1 MALAAIGL
9 GSNRGDPRHNVERAC
24 TALDSVGTVVARSS
38 LYVTRAWGETAQP
51 DFINAVALVETA
63 LEPRDLLAAL
73 QRIEAGLGRTPSYRW
88 GPREID
94 LDILTY
100 GEAAFRDEALAI
112 PHERLTERAFALAP
126 LAEIVPEYLPVLAAL
141 PVAERES
148 VQRIPARAA
157 RTGTTVDWDETL
169 ERVRGAAEFCAAA
182 GLVRFRIEEEG
193 LAIDIRR
200 TAGPVP
206 VLGLGRA
213 ESDSAPNGA
222 APSNGVLAQAEPPA
236 SVLKAEFVGVVRLS
250 RPSVHDGSVLS
261 EDRELAYVESLG
273 IRNPIRSGGPGRIA
287 QVFVTEGEAVEFG
300 QPLFAIEK

>member
-1 MALAAIGL
+1 MTLAAIGL
-9 GSNRGDPRHNVERAC
+9 GSNLGDACSNVDRGFA
-24 TALDSVGTVVARSS
+24 ALNAVGTVVKKSS
-38 LYVTRAWGETAQP
+38 LYLTKAWGETAQP

-63 LEPRDLLAAL
+63 LEPRALLAEL
-73 QRIEAGLGRTPSYRW
+73 QRIEVRLGRTPSYRW

-100 GEAAFRDEALAI
+100 GEANFRDEVLVI

-126 LAEIVPEYLPVLAAL
+126 LAELAPEYVPVFAAL
-141 PVAERES
+141 PAAGRES

-182 GLVRFRIEEEG
+182 GLARFRVEEEG

-200 TAGPVP
+200 TPGPALVFEPEPAQDGSLAG
-206 VLGLGRA
+206 
-213 ESDSAPNGA
+213 GA
-222 APSNGVLAQAEPPA
+222 AVSNRALAHVEPPA
-236 SVLKAEFVGVVRLS
+236 AVLRAEFVGVVRLS
-250 RPSVHDGSVLS
+250 RPSVHEGSVLP

-287 QVFVTEGEAVEFG
+287 QVFVTDGEAVEFG